1 MMSEIIKKENKKIN
15 ESYYYFKDDSG
26 LDVYVFPKKL
36 STSYAC
42 FATRYGS
49 LENRF
54 KTEKDDDFID
64 VPNGIAHFLEHK
76 MFENEDGSDTFESFG
91 RIGASANAYTSN
103 DKTVYLFSCTSNFEE
118 ALKILLSY
126 VTHPYF
132 TDKNV
137 EKEQG
142 IIGQELKMYEDNPI
156 IRLYYALLELLYVND
171 NIKISVGGTVES
183 ISKIT
188 PDILY
193 KCYNTFYTPSNMS
206 LIVCGDVSVDT
217 VKEIVKENIKASDT
231 GRITCEYPEEPRELA
246 GKESSLKMDVAD
258 KLFAIGIKDVNYP
271 KLPKEQKK
279 RHIAI
284 NILNDLLFGTS
295 SSLYNDLYEKGY
307 VKNSFSAEYESFKN
321 CAHNIIMGDGDD
333 PKFVY
338 ELCLKEIE
346 RAKKDFPS
354 VEDFKR
360 LQKVMYSE
368 YIQAFDST
376 EDISNDFVDCL
387 FFGVD
392 LLDIGDIILEIDYEY
407 LKETFL
413 SLFSEEYMA
422 FSVIEPIKEGSD
434 NA

>member
-1 MMSEIIKKENKKIN
+1 MMNEVIKKENKKIN
-15 ESYYYFKDDSG
+15 EAYYYFKDESG

-36 STSYAC
+36 STAYAC

-54 KTEKDDDFID
+54 KTEKDGEFID

-142 IIGQELKMYEDNPI
+142 IIGQELKMYDDNPI

-188 PDILY
+188 PEILY
-193 KCYNTFYTPSNMS
+193 RCYNTFYTPKNMS
-206 LIVCGDVSVDT
+206 LIVCGDVSLDT
-217 VKEIVKENIKASDT
+217 VKKIVSENIKGSDN
-231 GRITCEYPEEPRELA
+231 GEIICEYPEEPKALA
-246 GKESSLKMDVAD
+246 GKYSSLKMDVAD

-271 KLPKEQKK
+271 KDPREQKK

-284 NILNDLLFGTS
+284 NIINDLLFGS
-295 SSLYNDLYEKGY
+295 SSTLYNELYEKGY
-307 VKNSFSAEYESFKN
+307 VKNSFSAEFESFKN
-321 CAHNIIMGDGDD
+321 CAHNIIMGDSDD
-333 PKFVY
+333 PKKIY
-338 ELCLKEIE
+338 ELCLSEIDK
-346 RAKKDFPS
+346 AKKDFPAID
-354 VEDFKR
+354 DFKR

-392 LLDIGDIILEIDYEY
+392 LLDVGDIILEIDYDY
-407 LKETFL
+407 LKQTFL
-413 SLFSEEYMA
+413 SLFNEEYMA
-422 FSVIEPIKEGSD
+422 TSVVLPVKEGSN